1 MWALDEGREV
11 RPLTAD
17 DADAWTVMLG
27 NAYPAMDLHTR
38 AAREAQAERLRQ
50 RLDQRLDQ
58 QLDQGLDAPA
68 ATAHWYGLFQD
79 HTLLGGMRL
88 HDFQMTCFET
98 PLLVG
103 GVGMVAVDLAHKKA
117 HVARDLIAFSLRHYR
132 ARGAPL
138 AILYPFRPDFY
149 HAMGFGYGPKMNTYR
164 VPPAALPARGDRSR
178 VRFLNE
184 EDRAAV
190 VSLHNAIAARTHGMV
205 ALAPDAAPSYLA
217 RPEWRLVGWFGPDGA
232 LRGYLAFD
240 FDLPNRHENFVLQD
254 LIVQELIYA
263 DREALHGLLA
273 FLRTQRDQAR
283 AIVFHTLSDSFHYLL
298 TDPRNGSER
307 LTPQV
312 YHESNTQ
319 GVGLMYR
326 LLDVRRFFAALPQ
339 HRFGAASLTLRLI
352 LRDSFL
358 AEQDGR
364 LVVRFEHGAAHL
376 EPDDAPA
383 EVELGLAVT
392 EASPLLMGVVSL
404 RNLYD
409 LGLAD
414 VSDERA
420 VSRLDALF
428 RTERPPVCLT
438 PF

>member
-38 AAREAQAERLRQ
+38 AAREAQAERLR
-50 RLDQRLDQ
+50 Q

-103 GVGMVAVDLAHKKA
+103 GVGMVAVDLAHKKE

-273 FLRTQRDQAR
+273 FLRAQRDQAR

>member
-11 RPLTAD
+11 RPLTAE
-17 DADAWTVMLG
+17 DAGAWTVMMG
-27 NAYPAMDLHTR
+27 NAYPVMDLHVR
-38 AAREAQAERLRQ
+38 EAREAQVERIRQ

-58 QLDQGLDAPA
+58 RLGAPA
-68 ATAHWYGLFQD
+68 ATAQWYGLFQD
-79 HTLLGGMRL
+79 TTLLGGMRL

-98 PLLVG
+98 PVLVG

-117 HVARDLIAFSLRHYR
+117 HVARDLMSFYLRHYR

-164 VPPAALPARGDRSR
+164 VTPAALPAQGDRSR
-178 VRFLNE
+178 VRFLTDA
-184 EDRAAV
+184 DRAAV
-190 VSLHNAIAARTHGMV
+190 VSLHNTIAARTHGMV

-217 RPEWRLVGWFGPDGA
+217 RSEWRLVGWYGPDGA

-240 FDLPNRHENFVLQD
+240 FELPNRHENFVLQD
-254 LIVQELIYA
+254 LIVQELLYA

-273 FLRTQRDQAR
+273 FLRAQRDQAR
-283 AIVFHTLSDSFHYLL
+283 AIVFDTLSDSFHYLL

-307 LTPQV
+307 LSPHV

-339 HRFGAASLTLRLI
+339 HRFGAASLTLRLT
-352 LRDSFL
+352 LRDTFL
-358 AEQDGR
+358 PEQDGC

-383 EVELGLAVT
+383 EVDLGLAVT

-404 RNLYD
+404 RSLYD

-414 VSDERA
+414 VSDERE